1 MHQKVALSPQKSG
14 FGAILKILNVKPYHV
29 ILYFQDIYK
38 RVRLAQ
44 LIPEP
49 LLQTLGYFSL
59 VHDIHK
65 TLYKIIGLLGMV
77 WQYV

>member
-1 MHQKVALSPQKSG
+1 MLYYLSKNQSL
-14 FGAILKILNVKPYHV
+14 GANLKILNAKTYHV
-29 ILYFQDIYK
+29 ILYFQGIYK
-38 RVRLAQ
+38 TVRIAQ

-65 TLYKIIGLLGMV
+65 TLYNL
-77 WQYV
+77 

>member
-1 MHQKVALSPQKSG
+1 MLHHLPKNQGL
-14 FGAILKILNVKPYHV
+14 GANLKILNAKPYHV
-29 ILYFQDIYK
+29 VLYFQGIYK
-38 RVRLAQ
+38 RVRIAQ

-65 TLYKIIGLLGMV
+65 TLYNLWTAKYFL